1 MNKENEIF
9 EKEMLGKSLREM
21 FFEMNVEM
29 QERLQGIKEKFW
41 EAQIGKNTGDEDI
54 FVESVLV
61 DREEAFKLD
70 GVFFPVI
77 DKTAEITEIDENYG
91 SIYLEN
97 VYLNLEIRRVDEMI
111 EREFTAWVDVE
122 GDNYEVKVLL
132 ERDERYFREI
142 KKLYDSFELN
152 GKIWRTLNMAHFMRC
167 YRVKLG
173 EYDFDISEEILEKI
187 QNGECE
193 ITYDF
198 EEYQEKVLRNKELLW
213 NIEKKKIIS
222 TIFVRP
228 TEIDLSFEYTINFED
243 NEQILVSNHENEDI
257 LCCYYGG
264 KNKLNIVSKK
274 NTGDIWDI
282 FSIKSI
288 KNCKKILEIYSKNQ
302 NLENYFHFTN
312 VRNESFID
320 KIQKRNKKVRSR
332 AFLEKYFLEYEFTKS
347 EIILKDLNFKEEI
360 VKNLDIYNCNENLKN
375 DFEREYFD
383 KKPSFNLFVEIRNFD
398 EYSEDKV
405 SFLISEIQNNFE
417 EFACRGYL
425 YGE

>member
-1 MNKENEIF
+1 MNRENEIF

-29 QERLQGIKEKFW
+29 QERFRGIKEKFL
-41 EAQIGKNTGDEDI
+41 EAQIGGNVGDEDI

-61 DREEAFKLD
+61 DKEEAFKLD

-77 DKTAEITEIDENYG
+77 DKIGEIDENFG
-91 SIYLEN
+91 NIYLEN
-97 VYLNLEIRRVDEMI
+97 VYLNLEIRRVNEMAD
-111 EREFTAWVDVE
+111 REFSAWIDVE
-122 GDNYEVKVLL
+122 GDNYEVKVIL

-152 GKIWRTLNMAHFMRC
+152 GKSWKTLNMAHFMRC
-167 YRVKLG
+167 FRVKLS

-198 EEYQEKVLRNKELLW
+198 EEYQEKVVRNKELLW

-257 LCCYYGG
+257 LCCYYGEQ
-264 KNKLNIVSKK
+264 NSLNIISKK

-288 KNCKKILEIYSKNQ
+288 ENCKKMLEIFSKNKQ
-302 NLENYFHFTN
+302 NQENYFHFTN
-312 VRNESFID
+312 VKNESFID
-320 KIQKRNKKVRSR
+320 KIQRKNGNMRSR
-332 AFLEKYFLEYEFTKS
+332 AFLEKYFGEYEFTKN
-347 EIILKDLNFKEEI
+347 EIVLKDLNFKKEI
-360 VKNLDIYNCNENLKN
+360 EKNLDIYDCNENLKN
-375 DFEREYFD
+375 DFEKAYFD
-383 KKPSFNLFVEIRNFD
+383 KKPTLNLFVEIKNFD